1 MAYITYLATGWE
13 GGVAAFYAENGW
25 DNDFGGMASGAGQ
38 VHKTLSGAGGS
49 YSFYTWT
56 RMRSPAVS
64 TNSRWLHFWQK
75 AINTSQDMNVQF
87 ARGGLRQ
94 FSLSASATTGVVGFY
109 NGGTPLAVT
118 GPGVWNSATSHWIAI
133 RLKAATAGTATLFID
148 GTQVL
153 TFSGDTA
160 EQATDDWDQFA
171 FGSFWGIFGPMNH
184 WVDDVIV
191 TDDDGGAMTT
201 PLTEAYGFPI
211 VPDGTISGNLTGVP
225 PWVPT
230 TDRYKNIDELP
241 ASQTDYNLAAA
252 ANDEDLYSLTAPAS
266 GATIHAVTVWAEAG
280 RDGTITQ
287 AAIHTVSGASDTYGT
302 AVTLPAAPSYGVISR
317 VHTRNPD
324 GDVAWTNAS
333 IAALQVGLK
342 FT

>member
-1 MAYITYLATGWE
+1 
-13 GGVAAFYAENGW
+13 
-25 DNDFGGMASGAGQ
+25 
-38 VHKTLSGAGGS
+38 
-49 YSFYTWT
+49 
-56 RMRSPAVS
+56 
-64 TNSRWLHFWQK
+64 
-75 AINTSQDMNVQF
+75 
-87 ARGGLRQ
+87 
-94 FSLSASATTGVVGFY
+94 
-109 NGGTPLAVT
+109 
-118 GPGVWNSATSHWIAI
+118 
-133 RLKAATAGTATLFID
+133 
-148 GTQVL
+148 
-153 TFSGDTA
+153 
-160 EQATDDWDQFA
+160 
-171 FGSFWGIFGPMNH
+171 
-184 WVDDVIV
+184 
-191 TDDDGGAMTT
+191 MTT

-211 VPDGTISGNLTGVP
+211 VPDSVISGNLTGVP
-225 PWVPT
+225 T
-230 TDRYKNIDELP
+230 TGANRFQNIDELP

-302 AVTLPAAPSYGVISR
+302 AATLPAAPSYGVFSR